1 MNNFAPVVLFVYN
14 RAEHTKKTLDALARN
29 KYSSQTDLII
39 YSDAAKNL
47 SAEESVRKVR
57 KVIRQYSSLF
67 LNVSI
72 VERDINCGLAKNI
85 IEGVT
90 QVVNKYGQVIVL
102 EDDIVTSP
110 SFLEFTNSALD
121 KYKNSDQVWHISGW
135 NYPIDSEGLSEA
147 FFWRTM
153 NCWGW
158 ATWADRW
165 QYFTKDPQRLVQSWS
180 KNEIKR
186 FNLDGKYNFWSQ
198 VTANAQGKLNTWAIF
213 WYATIF
219 KHHGLCLNPVQ
230 SYVAN
235 IGHDGSGEN
244 CGTTDPYQVRLSA
257 KNVACWPDTIM
268 ESPLAV
274 SRIKTFYQ
282 SITPP
287 LYRRVLGKLK
297 RILIK

>member
-14 RAEHTKKTLDALARN
+14 RAEHTKKTLDALASN

-39 YSDAAKNL
+39 YSDAAKNS
-47 SAEESVRKVR
+47 SAEESVRQVR
-57 KVIRQYSSLF
+57 KVIRQYSYLF
-67 LNVSI
+67 SNVSI

-110 SFLEFTNSALD
+110 SFLEFMNSALD

-180 KNEIKR
+180 KNEIKC

-198 VTANAQGKLNTWAIF
+198 VTENLKGKLNTWAVF

-219 KHHGLCLNPVQ
+219 EHKGLCLNPVE

-244 CGTTDPYQVRLSA
+244 CGTMDPYLTQLRV
-257 KNVACWPDTIM
+257 KNIRVWPDTIR
-268 ESPLAV
+268 ENSPAV
-274 SRIKTFYQ
+274 SCIKIFYQ

-287 LYRRVLGKLK
+287 LYRRILGKLK
-297 RILIK
+297 RMLIK